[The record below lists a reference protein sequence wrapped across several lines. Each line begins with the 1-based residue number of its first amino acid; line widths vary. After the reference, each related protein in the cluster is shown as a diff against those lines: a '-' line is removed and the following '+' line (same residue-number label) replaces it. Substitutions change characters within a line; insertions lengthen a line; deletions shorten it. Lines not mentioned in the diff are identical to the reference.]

1 MKFYQ
6 TKIKKLAGTDY
17 REVYPKAF
25 AVYKQIRSKSK
36 RRPYVRSAYF
46 KKDKVFIDYF
56 WQHLW
61 QKTWPDRFRRLKYYA
76 CAVDLIQN
84 SRVEPVSKPN
94 PNKPKEILHRFAG
107 ATPDKELFFVQIS
120 EDSKTGNKGF
130 VSVFPDE

>member
-1 MKFYQ
+1 MKVYQ

-25 AVYKQIRSKSK
+25 SIYKQIRAQTK

-61 QKTWPDRFRRLKYYA
+61 QKNWPDRFRRLKYYA
-76 CAVDLIQN
+76 CAIDLIRN
-84 SRVEPVSKPN
+84 SKAEPVSKLN
-94 PNKPKEILHRFAG
+94 PNRPKEILHRFAG
-107 ATPDKELFFVQIS
+107 ITPDKELFFVQIS
-120 EDSKTGNKGF
+120 EDTKLGRKGL
-130 VSVFPDE
+130 VSVFPQE